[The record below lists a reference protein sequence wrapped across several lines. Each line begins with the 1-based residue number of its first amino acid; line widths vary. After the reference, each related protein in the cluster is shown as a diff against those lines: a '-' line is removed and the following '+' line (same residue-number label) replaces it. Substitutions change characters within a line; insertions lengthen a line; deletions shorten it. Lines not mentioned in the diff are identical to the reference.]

1 MNFRTE
7 AELKTFTD
15 KNCPPLL
22 YMYKAAD
29 GSVAQPTQGTTSQT
43 ATNDHST
50 TNNQE
55 VNVDE
60 ADIIKTDGSYI
71 YSVSGNVLSV
81 IRAYPYNTT
90 KVMST
95 LSFTATPA
103 SLFIEGN
110 YLAVF
115 GTDYE

>member
-1 MNFRTE
+1 
-7 AELKTFTD
+7 
-15 KNCPPLL
+15 
-22 YMYKAAD
+22 MYKAAD